1 MKAAIC
7 VGHSRSGDDGAVSV
21 GGVSEWK
28 FNSRFAQVLAA
39 RITKLGHSAVVIDK
53 YSGGNYYAAMTDAA
67 KQVKA
72 AKASVAIEL
81 HFNSSDSSKANGH
94 EWLYWSSS
102 EKSKKLA
109 LWFDAMFDELPLF
122 SRGILPRFRSD
133 RGAAFLRL
141 THCPAII
148 CEPFFGSN
156 AKDWKWANENFIA
169 MVDAMAMALIG
180 WNKEVA
186 P

>member
-1 MKAAIC
+1 MKVAIC

-21 GGVSEWK
+21 SGVSEWN
-28 FNSRFAQVLAA
+28 FNNRVAQILAA
-39 RITKLGHSAVVIDK
+39 RLKKLGHQPVVIDH
-53 YSGGNYYAAMTDAA
+53 YLGNNYYSAMVDAA

-72 AKASVAIEL
+72 VKADVAIEL
-81 HFNSSDSSKANGH
+81 HFNCSDSSKANGH
-94 EWLYWSSS
+94 EWLYWSTS

-109 LWFDAMFDELPLF
+109 HWFDAMFDELPLF

-141 THCPAII
+141 THCPSII

-156 AKDWKWANENFIA
+156 AKDWKWANDNIIA
-169 MVDAMAMALIG
+169 IVDAMAMALVG
-180 WNKEVA
+180 WSKEVSA
-186 P
+186 